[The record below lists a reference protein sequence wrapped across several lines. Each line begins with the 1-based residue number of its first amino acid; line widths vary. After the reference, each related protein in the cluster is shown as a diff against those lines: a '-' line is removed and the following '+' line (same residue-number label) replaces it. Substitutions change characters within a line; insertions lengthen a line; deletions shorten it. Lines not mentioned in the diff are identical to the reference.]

1 MREKLL
7 SPSDNAEFK
16 HEKWSSANVFML
28 ATIGAAV
35 GLGNLWRFPFVAGQN
50 GGAAFLLIYIGFVLL
65 LGIPVMMAELAMGR
79 RGGGSPIASM
89 RKLSAKV
96 GASRS
101 WAAIGWLSILI
112 PLVGMSYYSVV
123 GGWSIDYVIK
133 AAMNSFAG
141 FTGQESENTFN
152 LVLASPWRL
161 LFFQGLFIA
170 SGVFV
175 VARGVGKGI
184 EAVSK
189 YMMPALF
196 AILIILV
203 LNSIFNADIARGIDF
218 LFNPH
223 FDKITPTVVFMA
235 MGQAFFSLAIGV
247 GVMLTYGAYVPTNVS
262 LPKAA
267 FMIALADTAVAVLAG
282 VAIFPVVFAN
292 GLDPAGGEGLIF
304 VTLPIAFGNM
314 QFGYIVGV
322 MFFVLLF
329 FAAYSSVLGMLEPVV
344 SFLEEHR
351 GYSRPKMAVLAGF
364 SSWVLG
370 IAAVL
375 SFNVWSDFRPMA
387 VVPFLAEKN
396 IFGLLD
402 FAIAN
407 FLLPLNAMLIAIFAG
422 WIMTRQSLL
431 EELGVQ
437 SVVLA
442 TFLQI
447 VLRYIAPALI
457 FVIFYTSLT

>member
-1 MREKLL
+1 L
-7 SPSDNAEFK
+7 
-16 HEKWSSANVFML
+16 
-28 ATIGAAV
+28 
-35 GLGNLWRFPFVAGQN
+35 
-50 GGAAFLLIYIGFVLL
+50 
-65 LGIPVMMAELAMGR
+65 
-79 RGGGSPIASM
+79 
-89 RKLSAKV
+89 
-96 GASRS
+96 
-101 WAAIGWLSILI
+101 
-112 PLVGMSYYSVV
+112 
-123 GGWSIDYVIK
+123 
-133 AAMNSFAG
+133 
-141 FTGQESENTFN
+141 
-152 LVLASPWRL
+152 LASPWRL
-161 LFFQGLFIA
+161 LLFHGLFIA
-170 SGVFV
+170 AGVFV

-203 LNSIFNADIARGIDF
+203 INSIFNADIARGIDF

-223 FDKITPTVVFMA
+223 FDKITPNVVFMA

-267 FMIALADTAVAVLAG
+267 FMIALADTAVAILAG

-314 QFGYIVGV
+314 QAGYIVGLL
-322 MFFVLLF
+322 FFILLF

-344 SFLEEHR
+344 SFLEEKR
-351 GYSRPKMAVLAGF
+351 GFSRPKMAVLTGF
-364 SSWVLG
+364 FCWMLG
-370 IAAVL
+370 IAAAL
-375 SFNVWSDFRPMA
+375 SFNVWSDLRPMA
-387 VVPFLAEKN
+387 IVPYLADKN

-437 SVVLA
+437 SAALSLFLRVVLR
-442 TFLQI
+442 F
-447 VLRYIAPALI
+447 VAPVLI
-457 FVIFYTSLT
+457 FAIFYTSLT

>member
-1 MREKLL
+1 
-7 SPSDNAEFK
+7 
-16 HEKWSSANVFML
+16 ML

-50 GGAAFLLIYIGFVLL
+50 GGAAFLIIYVGFVLL
-65 LGIPVMMAELAMGR
+65 LGVPVMMAELAMGR

-89 RKLSAKV
+89 RKLAREA
-96 GASRS
+96 GASRL
-101 WAAIGWLSILI
+101 WTIIGWLSILI
-112 PLVGMSYYSVV
+112 PLVGMSYYSIV
-123 GGWSIDYVIK
+123 GGWSMDYVLR
-133 AAMNSFAG
+133 AAMNSFA
-141 FTGQESENTFN
+141 QISAEESENTFN
-152 LVLASPWRL
+152 LLLASPWRL
-161 LFFQGLFIA
+161 LLFHGLFIA
-170 SGVFV
+170 AGVFV

-203 LNSIFNADIARGIDF
+203 INSIFNADIARGIDF

-223 FDKITPTVVFMA
+223 FDKITPNVVFMA

-267 FMIALADTAVAVLAG
+267 FIIALADTAVAILAG

-314 QFGYIVGV
+314 QAGYIVGLL
-322 MFFVLLF
+322 FFILLF

-344 SFLEEHR
+344 SFLEEKR
-351 GYSRPKMAVLAGF
+351 GFSRPKMAVLTGF
-364 SSWVLG
+364 FCWMLG
-370 IAAVL
+370 IAAAL
-375 SFNVWSDFRPMA
+375 SFNVWSDLRPMA
-387 VVPFLAEKN
+387 IVPYLADKN
-396 IFGLLD
+396 IFSLLD

-437 SVVLA
+437 SAALSLFLRVVLR
-442 TFLQI
+442 F
-447 VLRYIAPALI
+447 IAPALI
-457 FVIFYTSLT
+457 FAIFYTSLT

>member
-1 MREKLL
+1 
-7 SPSDNAEFK
+7 
-16 HEKWSSANVFML
+16 
-28 ATIGAAV
+28 
-35 GLGNLWRFPFVAGQN
+35 
-50 GGAAFLLIYIGFVLL
+50 
-65 LGIPVMMAELAMGR
+65 
-79 RGGGSPIASM
+79 
-89 RKLSAKV
+89 
-96 GASRS
+96 
-101 WAAIGWLSILI
+101 
-112 PLVGMSYYSVV
+112 
-123 GGWSIDYVIK
+123 
-133 AAMNSFAG
+133 MNSFA
-141 FTGQESENTFN
+141 QISAEDSENTFN
-152 LVLASPWRL
+152 LLLASPWRL
-161 LFFQGLFIA
+161 LLFHGLFIA
-170 SGVFV
+170 AGVFV

-203 LNSIFNADIARGIDF
+203 INSIFNADIARGIDF

-223 FDKITPTVVFMA
+223 FDKITPNVVFMA

-267 FMIALADTAVAVLAG
+267 FIIALADTAVAILAG

-314 QFGYIVGV
+314 QAGYIVGLL
-322 MFFVLLF
+322 FFILLF

-344 SFLEEHR
+344 SFFEEKR
-351 GYSRPKMAVLAGF
+351 GFSRPKIAVLTGLF
-364 SSWVLG
+364 CWMLG
-370 IAAVL
+370 IAAAL
-375 SFNVWSDFRPMA
+375 SFNVWSDLRPMA
-387 VVPFLAEKN
+387 IVPYLADKN

-437 SVVLA
+437 SAALSLFLRVVLR
-442 TFLQI
+442 F
-447 VLRYIAPALI
+447 VAPVLI
-457 FVIFYTSLT
+457 FAIFYTSLT

>member
-1 MREKLL
+1 
-7 SPSDNAEFK
+7 
-16 HEKWSSANVFML
+16 ML

-50 GGAAFLLIYIGFVLL
+50 GGAAFLIIYVGFVLL
-65 LGIPVMMAELAMGR
+65 LGVPVMMAELAMGR

-89 RKLSAKV
+89 RKLAREA
-96 GASRS
+96 GASRL
-101 WAAIGWLSILI
+101 WTIIGWLSILI
-112 PLVGMSYYSVV
+112 PLVGMSYYSIV
-123 GGWSIDYVIK
+123 GGWSMDYVLR
-133 AAMNSFAG
+133 AAMNSFA
-141 FTGQESENTFN
+141 QISAEDSENTFN
-152 LVLASPWRL
+152 LLLASPWRL
-161 LFFQGLFIA
+161 LLFHGLFIA
-170 SGVFV
+170 AGVFV

-203 LNSIFNADIARGIDF
+203 INSIFNADIARGIDF

-223 FDKITPTVVFMA
+223 FDKITPNVVFMA

-267 FMIALADTAVAVLAG
+267 FIIALADTAVAILAG

-314 QFGYIVGV
+314 QAGYIVGLL
-322 MFFVLLF
+322 FFILLF

-344 SFLEEHR
+344 SFLEEKR
-351 GYSRPKMAVLAGF
+351 GFSRPKMAVLTGF
-364 SSWVLG
+364 FCWMLG
-370 IAAVL
+370 IAAAL
-375 SFNVWSDFRPMA
+375 SFNVWSDLRPMA
-387 VVPFLAEKN
+387 IVPYLADKN
-396 IFGLLD
+396 IFSLLD

-422 WIMTRQSLL
+422 WVMTRQSLL

-437 SVVLA
+437 SAALSL
-442 TFLQI
+442 FLRVI
-447 VLRYIAPALI
+447 LRFIAPVLI
-457 FVIFYTSLT
+457 FAIFYTSLT

>member
-1 MREKLL
+1 MNN
-7 SPSDNAEFK
+7 SSATEFR
-16 HEKWSSANVFML
+16 HEKWSSGNVFML

-50 GGAAFLLIYIGFVLL
+50 GGAAFLIIYVGFVLL
-65 LGIPVMMAELAMGR
+65 LGLPVMMAELAMGR

-89 RKLSAKV
+89 RKLAREA
-96 GASRS
+96 GASRLWS
-101 WAAIGWLSILI
+101 AIGWISILI
-112 PLVGMSYYSVV
+112 PLVGMSYYSIV
-123 GGWSIDYVIK
+123 GGWSVDYVIR
-133 AAMNSFAG
+133 AAMNSFA
-141 FTGQESENTFN
+141 QISAEDSENTFN
-152 LVLASPWRL
+152 LLLASPWRL
-161 LFFQGLFIA
+161 LLFHGLFIA
-170 SGVFV
+170 AGVFV
-175 VARGVGKGI
+175 VARGVGQGI

-203 LNSIFNADIARGIDF
+203 INSIFNADIARGIDF

-223 FDKITPTVVFMA
+223 FDKITPNVVFMA

-267 FMIALADTAVAVLAG
+267 FMIALADTAVAILAG

-314 QFGYIVGV
+314 QAGYIVGLL
-322 MFFVLLF
+322 FFILLF

-344 SFLEEHR
+344 SFLEEKR
-351 GYSRPKMAVLAGF
+351 GFSRPKMAVLTGF
-364 SSWVLG
+364 FCWMLG
-370 IAAVL
+370 IAAAL
-375 SFNVWSDFRPMA
+375 SFNVWSDLRPMA
-387 VVPFLAEKN
+387 IVPYLADKN

-437 SVVLA
+437 SAALSLFLRVVLR
-442 TFLQI
+442 F
-447 VLRYIAPALI
+447 IAPVLI
-457 FVIFYTSLT
+457 FAIFYTSLT

>member
-1 MREKLL
+1 M
-7 SPSDNAEFK
+7 SDSFDAEFK
-16 HEKWSSANVFML
+16 HEKWSSPTVFML

-50 GGAAFLLIYIGFVLL
+50 GGAAFVLIYIGFVLL

-89 RKLSAKV
+89 RKLSVEA
-96 GASRS
+96 GASKV
-101 WAAIGWLSILI
+101 WAAIGWISILI
-112 PLVGMSYYSVV
+112 PLIGMSYYSIV
-123 GGWSIDYVIK
+123 GGWSVDYVIK
-133 AAMNSFAG
+133 AAMNVFADISA
-141 FTGQESENTFN
+141 QESENTFHR
-152 LVLASPWRL
+152 VLASPWRL
-161 LFFQGLFIA
+161 LFFHGLFIA
-170 SGVFV
+170 SAVVV
-175 VARGVGKGI
+175 VARGVGSGI

-203 LNSIFNADIARGIDF
+203 VNSIFNADIARGIDF

-223 FDKITPTVVFMA
+223 FDKITLKVVFMA

-247 GVMLTYGAYVPTNVS
+247 GVMLTYGAYVPTDVS

-304 VTLPIAFGNM
+304 VTLPVAFGNM
-314 QFGYIVGV
+314 PAGYIVGLL
-322 MFFVLLF
+322 FFVLLF

-351 GYSRPKMAVLAGF
+351 GFSRPKMAVLTGIFCWA
-364 SSWVLG
+364 LG
-370 IAAVL
+370 IAAAL
-375 SFNVWSDFRPMA
+375 SFNVWSDLRPMA
-387 VVPFLAEKN
+387 AVPFLAEKN

-402 FAIAN
+402 FSIAN
-407 FLLPLNAMLIAIFAG
+407 FLLPLNAMLIAVFAG
-422 WIMTRQSLL
+422 WVMTRQSLL
-431 EELGVQ
+431 EELGVK
-437 SVVLA
+437 SAALSL
-442 TFLQI
+442 FLQV
-447 VLRYIAPALI
+447 VLRYIAPVLI
-457 FVIFYTSLT
+457 FVIFYTSLAG

>member
-1 MREKLL
+1 MNN
-7 SPSDNAEFK
+7 SSDNEFQ
-16 HEKWSSANVFML
+16 HEKWSSGNVFML

-50 GGAAFLLIYIGFVLL
+50 GGAAFLIIYVGFVLL
-65 LGIPVMMAELAMGR
+65 LGLPLMMAELAMGR

-89 RKLSAKV
+89 RKLAREAD
-96 GASRS
+96 ASRLWS
-101 WAAIGWLSILI
+101 AIGWISILI
-112 PLVGMSYYSVV
+112 PLVGMSYYSIV
-123 GGWSIDYVIK
+123 GGWSIDYVLR
-133 AAMNSFAG
+133 AAMNSFA
-141 FTGQESENTFN
+141 QISAEESENTFN
-152 LVLASPWRL
+152 LLLASPWRL
-161 LFFQGLFIA
+161 LLFHGLFIA
-170 SGVFV
+170 AGVFV
-175 VARGVGKGI
+175 VARGVGQGI

-203 LNSIFNADIARGIDF
+203 INSIFNADIARGIDF

-223 FDKITPTVVFMA
+223 FDKITPNVVFMA
-235 MGQAFFSLAIGV
+235 LGQAFFSLAIGV

-267 FMIALADTAVAVLAG
+267 FVIALADTAVAILAG

-314 QFGYIVGV
+314 QAGYIVGLL
-322 MFFVLLF
+322 FFILLF

-344 SFLEEHR
+344 SYLEEQR
-351 GYSRPKMAVLAGF
+351 GYSRPRMAVLTGF
-364 SSWVLG
+364 FCWMLG
-370 IAAVL
+370 IAAAL

-387 VVPFLAEKN
+387 IVPYLADKN

-431 EELGVQ
+431 GELGVQ
-437 SVVLA
+437 SAALSL
-442 TFLQI
+442 FLRV
-447 VLRYIAPALI
+447 VLRYVAPVLI
-457 FVIFYTSLT
+457 FAIFYTSLT

>member
-1 MREKLL
+1 
-7 SPSDNAEFK
+7 
-16 HEKWSSANVFML
+16 ML

-50 GGAAFLLIYIGFVLL
+50 GGAAFLIIYVGFVLL
-65 LGIPVMMAELAMGR
+65 LGLPLMMAEFAMGR
-79 RGGGSPIASM
+79 RGGGSPVASM
-89 RKLSAKV
+89 RKLAREA
-96 GASRS
+96 GASRLWS
-101 WAAIGWLSILI
+101 AIGWISILI
-112 PLVGMSYYSVV
+112 PLVGMSYYSIV
-123 GGWSIDYVIK
+123 GGWSVDYVLR
-133 AAMNSFAG
+133 AAMNSFARISAE
-141 FTGQESENTFN
+141 ESENTFN
-152 LVLASPWRL
+152 LLLASPWRL
-161 LFFQGLFIA
+161 LLFHGLFIA
-170 SGVFV
+170 AGVIV
-175 VARGVGKGI
+175 VARGVGRGI

-196 AILIILV
+196 ALLVILV
-203 LNSIFNADIARGIDF
+203 INSIFNADIARGIDF
-218 LFNPH
+218 LFNPQ
-223 FDKITPTVVFMA
+223 FDKITPNVVFMA
-235 MGQAFFSLAIGV
+235 LGQAFFSLAIGV

-267 FMIALADTAVAVLAG
+267 FMIALADTAVAILAG

-314 QFGYIVGV
+314 QAGYIVGLL
-322 MFFVLLF
+322 FFILLF

-344 SFLEEHR
+344 SYLEEQR
-351 GYSRPKMAVLAGF
+351 GFSRPKMAVLTGF
-364 SSWVLG
+364 FCWMLG
-370 IAAVL
+370 IAAAL
-375 SFNVWSDFRPMA
+375 SFNVWSDLRPMA
-387 VVPFLAEKN
+387 IVPYLADKN

-437 SVVLA
+437 SAALSLFLRVVLR
-442 TFLQI
+442 F
-447 VLRYIAPALI
+447 VAPVLI
-457 FVIFYTSLT
+457 FAIFYTSLT